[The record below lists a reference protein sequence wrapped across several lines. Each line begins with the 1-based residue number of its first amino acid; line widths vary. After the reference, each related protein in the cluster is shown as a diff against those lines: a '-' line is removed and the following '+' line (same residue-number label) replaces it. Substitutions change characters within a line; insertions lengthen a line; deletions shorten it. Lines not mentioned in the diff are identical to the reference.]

1 MSLHIHMSMKNQIK
15 HQTAW
20 LDFHF
25 YITEMIYCN
34 LTIFWYFIPQNLMK
48 RKIISLRS
56 LIRWTLFH
64 NPIMTQFLSCFP
76 TIAFCGNCIYLPH
89 LENRNSSALLSPS
102 LWFLFFYNT
111 RNCGVSQLQLHR
123 IPSRIFKL
131 LKPHIKADLCVYGLS
146 SVTMMQPLKLSK
158 SAT

>member
-1 MSLHIHMSMKNQIK
+1 MSLHIHMPMKNQIK

-20 LDFHF
+20 LDFYF

-102 LWFLFFYNT
+102 LWFLFFIIQETVVCHNY
-111 RNCGVSQLQLHR
+111 SYIEYLQEFLNYWN
-123 IPSRIFKL
+123 L
-131 LKPHIKADLCVYGLS
+131 
-146 SVTMMQPLKLSK
+146 T
-158 SAT
+158 

>member
-89 LENRNSSALLSPS
+89 LENRNSSTLLSPS
-102 LWFLFFYNT
+102 LWFLFFIIQETVVCHNY
-111 RNCGVSQLQLHR
+111 SYIEYLQEFLNYWN
-123 IPSRIFKL
+123 L
-131 LKPHIKADLCVYGLS
+131 
-146 SVTMMQPLKLSK
+146 T
-158 SAT
+158 